1 VRSYAAGIDDT
12 PAQAAID
19 ALIRSLN

>member
-1 VRSYAAGIDDT
+1 MI

-19 ALIRSLN
+19 ALEPDFLAGGYRFGVS